1 MKTETTESAGEVG
14 GLSELLTEHETIVLS
29 SVSRSSLRK
38 LEAAGLFP
46 RRRLIPGTRSIRWS
60 RSEVLAF
67 VRGVLHSAPGAG
79 AGAGD
84 TGGAA

>member
-1 MKTETTESAGEVG
+1 MKNKTTESASEVG
-14 GLSELLTEHETIVLS
+14 GLSDLMTERETVALS
-29 SVSRSSLRK
+29 SLSRSSMRK
-38 LEAAGLFP
+38 LEAADLFP

-79 AGAGD
+79 AGD

>member
-14 GLSELLTEHETIVLS
+14 GLSELVTEREACALS
-29 SVSRSSLRK
+29 SLSRSSLRK
-38 LEAAGLFP
+38 LEAADQFP